1 MSNRIDFYQPAEQGL
16 SAPAGRVCVY
26 VEGTLCPVLE
36 VLEIERGGWGRF
48 GRARMSYNRSSY
60 PQAEAVE
67 GERIEQ
73 QISPGSR
80 IRIESIYN
88 QAPPGVSADGLVLF
102 AGQVEAVETR
112 IGPEGE
118 FAEVIARDFSAV
130 LERITVYG
138 RWVRDVGG
146 RVVFLAGADT
156 VFNEDGRGNVTVELI
171 GHNGVSIRLFSPES
185 AATMQWSYSD
195 VIQYL
200 LGEYVV
206 AGQLAA
212 PGSGMLR
219 SLTGEQQVRDLDV
232 TGLSVLDALSKC
244 CERAG
249 IEFKFTARLGETGPE
264 QQIVFY
270 RRGVGRVVELNL
282 QRPGERL
289 CVSKTNICQLSSE
302 RAFWPVTHR
311 YTGQGDYKVFE
322 GTFELVKAWDSG
334 LESWD
339 YDEFSPSTNA
349 DFIKVRDVYRKWCL
363 NEAGDYSGE
372 PFSRGP
378 AFDFSKIFETDC
390 YIHRRRRFRPA
401 LSRDAQGRSLGYVLE
416 ITYNDGANWWP
427 YPFAFNMLLDEC
439 GIWLS
444 SDRLDP
450 YVWVAALKGVL
461 RLRITASV
469 LSDERLSCVAADG
482 PVASAGP
489 VVDHIITLPRRFK
502 YRKVS
507 SCSLPAGSS
516 AGGADEVDDTQA
528 LYDYV
533 RRTARAG
540 GATSETFDV
549 ETCYLCFGI
558 DVGDRVSTLQ
568 ESRDVFGI
576 RRDNRSSAWVERVR
590 MDFVRQCTQ
599 LRVIRSRVV
608 DL

>member
-16 SAPAGRVCVY
+16 SIPAGRVCVY
-26 VEGTLCPVLE
+26 VEGTLCPGLE
-36 VLEIERGGWGRF
+36 VLETERGGRGRF
-48 GRARMSYNRSSY
+48 GRARMSYNRASY
-60 PQAEAVE
+60 PQAEQSEVE
-67 GERIEQ
+67 R

-80 IRIESIYN
+80 IRIETLYN
-88 QAPPGVSADGLVLF
+88 QSPPGVSVDGVVLF

-112 IGPEGE
+112 IGPDGE

-130 LERITVYG
+130 LERVTVYG

-156 VFNEDGRGNVTVELI
+156 VFNEDGRGNATVELI
-171 GHNGVSIRLFSPES
+171 EHNGVSIRLFSPES
-185 AATMQWSYSD
+185 AAAMQWSYAD

-232 TGLSVLDALSKC
+232 TGLSVLEAVSRC
-244 CERAG
+244 CDRAG
-249 IEFKFTARLGETGPE
+249 LEFKFTAGQSETGPE
-264 QQIVFY
+264 QGIVFY
-270 RRGVGRVVELNL
+270 RRGAGRVVELNL
-282 QRPGERL
+282 QQPGEGL
-289 CVSKTNICQLSSE
+289 CVSKTNICRLSSE

-322 GTFELVKAWDSG
+322 GTFELVKAWDPG

-339 YDEFSPSTNA
+339 YDEFCPSTNA
-349 DFIKVRDVYRKWCL
+349 DFMKVRDVYRKWCL

-372 PFSRGP
+372 PFECGD

-390 YIHRRRRFRPA
+390 YIHKRRRFRPA
-401 LSRDAQGRSLGYVLE
+401 LSRDAQGRSQGYVLE

-427 YPFAFNMLLDEC
+427 YPFAFNVLLDEC

-469 LSDERLSCVAADG
+469 VSDERLSCAAADG

-502 YRKVS
+502 YRRVS
-507 SCSLPAGSS
+507 GCSLLAGAS
-516 AGGADEVDDTQA
+516 GGADEVDDTQP

-533 RRTARAG
+533 RRMANANA
-540 GATSETFDV
+540 ATIETFDI

-558 DVGDRVSTLQ
+558 DVGDRVSTSQ
-568 ESRDVFGI
+568 QSRDVFGV
-576 RRDNRSSAWVERVR
+576 RRDNRSSARVERVR
-590 MDFVRQCTQ
+590 MDFVRQCTE
-599 LRVIRSRVV
+599 LKVIRSRMV
-608 DL
+608 DLYPSG

>member
-1 MSNRIDFYQPAEQGL
+1 MLNRIDFYQPAEQRL
-16 SAPAGRVCVY
+16 CIPAGRVCVY
-26 VEGTLCPVLE
+26 VEGTVCPGLE

-60 PQAEAVE
+60 PQAEAVKDE
-67 GERIEQ
+67 GIERQ
-73 QISPGSR
+73 VWPGSS
-80 IRIESIYN
+80 IRIESLYN
-88 QAPPGVSADGLVLF
+88 QAPPGASADGLVLF

-130 LERITVYG
+130 LERVTVYG

-156 VFNEDGRGNVTVELI
+156 VFNEDGKANATVELI
-171 GHNGVSIRLFSPES
+171 EHNGVSIRLFSPES
-185 AATMQWSYSD
+185 AATMQWSYAD

-206 AGQLAA
+206 AGQLAV

-219 SLTGEQQVRDLDV
+219 ALTGEQQVRDLDV
-232 TGLSVLDALSKC
+232 TGLSVLDALRRC

-249 IEFKFTARLGETGPE
+249 IEFKFTARLSETGPE
-264 QQIVFY
+264 QRIIFY
-270 RRGVGRVVELNL
+270 RRGAGRVVELNL
-282 QRPGERL
+282 QQPGEQL
-289 CVSKTNICQLSSE
+289 CVSKTNICKLSSE
-302 RAFWPVTHR
+302 RALQPVTHR

-322 GTFELVKAWDSG
+322 GTFELVKAWDSA

-363 NEAGDYSGE
+363 NEAGDYNGE
-372 PFSRGP
+372 PYNRGQ

-390 YIHRRRRFRPA
+390 YVHRRRRFWPA
-401 LSRDAQGRSLGYVLE
+401 LSRDTQGKSQGYVLE

-469 LSDERLSCVAADG
+469 VSDERLSCVVADG

-507 SCSLPAGSS
+507 PGSLLSASS
-516 AGGADEVDDTQA
+516 AGANEVDDTQA

-533 RRTARAG
+533 RRTANAN
-540 GATSETFDV
+540 AAAAEKFDV
-549 ETCYLCFGI
+549 ETSYLCFGI
-558 DVGDRVSTLQ
+558 DVGDGVSTSQ
-568 ESRDVFGI
+568 ESRDVFGV
-576 RRDNRSSAWVERVR
+576 RRDNRSRARIERVR

-599 LRVIRSRVV
+599 LKVIRSRVV